1 MKKLIATAGLLLAV
15 PMFASARNANHQSR
29 GQGYVFFG
37 LGTGTQCGGW
47 GQFRPG
53 YCPHP
58 VFNQAGGGGEGFLY
72 KGLAFGAELGYA
84 SCLVSYNSWI
94 ASADF
99 SYHLRRRT
107 AHGVDPFVLGG
118 PSLLAPTPLGQGR
131 VATAGNFGGGANLW
145 LAKHAALRVE
155 FRDVVS
161 ANFWPY
167 SNYLSFRIGM
177 TFR

>member
-1 MKKLIATAGLLLAV
+1 MKKLMATVALLLMV
-15 PMFASARNANHQSR
+15 PALASAQDRDHQSR
-29 GQGYVFFG
+29 GQGYFFFG

-84 SCLVSYNSWI
+84 SCLASYLI

-99 SYHLRRRT
+99 SYHLRRR
-107 AHGVDPFVLGG
+107 AARGVDPFVLGG
-118 PSLLAPTPLGQGR
+118 PSLLAHTPLGQGGG
-131 VATAGNFGGGANLW
+131 AAAGNFGGGANLW

-167 SNYLSFRIGM
+167 SNYLSFRVGV